1 METIT
6 RSERVASEALQ
17 TSRVLRLLYGGRFLV
32 SVIFFG
38 TAVLVGDVWAAA
50 TGLPL
55 PTATER
61 IASVGLLLGIGTAAV
76 SLWYTHLAGRPASKN
91 FLYLQAFVDLAL
103 VTAIVHVSGGSR
115 SVIPPLLYVALCG
128 GYALLLPFRSA
139 VLVALYSGVAYL
151 GEVAVAYPDQLG
163 VVVAIQAGIFTV
175 VAGATSV
182 LGGRLQQVRTDVRV
196 LEGELHRVRLRT
208 TDLLHT
214 LDTAVFTVDEEGSL
228 AYMNP
233 AAEELLEVDAGAY
246 LGGEFLPHLRRWAP
260 DVTVALAEGFE
271 RGRAIHDREC
281 RVTIG
286 EEAPFPVA
294 VSTAVMT
301 RSDAPTA
308 ITAAIKDLRPIRRIE
323 ELRART
329 RRLQSVA
336 ELSASL
342 AHEIRNPLASI
353 RSAVQQLERLGDENG
368 GEKRELLTRLVVRE
382 SDRLTQLLEEF
393 GDFARVDI
401 SDRGEL
407 DLVSLVQDAVEV
419 VRQHPDT
426 PATARFRV
434 LPRGELDD
442 VWGDPDLVHR
452 TLVNLLLNA
461 VQMTA
466 PVREPKVDVV
476 LDELRPDLVPATIH
490 LGTPVRIRV
499 LDNGPGIPPGEL
511 DRIFDP
517 FYSGREGGSGL
528 GLAIAHRAVQAHRG
542 ALFAHSRPN
551 RGAAFVIVLPRR
563 DVDSRLGSDATD
575 LQEPET
581 DITSTGG

>member
-1 METIT
+1 MEPISRT
-6 RSERVASEALQ
+6 ERVASDALE
-17 TSRVLRLLYGGRFLV
+17 TSRVLRLIYGSRFLV
-32 SVIFFG
+32 SVVFFG

-50 TGLPL
+50 TGQPL
-55 PTATER
+55 AAALQG
-61 IASVGLLLGIGTAAV
+61 IASAGLLLGIFTSAA
-76 SLWYTHLAGRPASKN
+76 SFWHTHLAGRPATRN
-91 FLYLQAFVDLAL
+91 FLYLQAFVDLSL
-103 VTAIVHVSGGSR
+103 VTAIVHVSGGSQ

-128 GYALLLPFRSA
+128 GYALLLPLRSA

-151 GEVAVAYPDQLG
+151 GEVSIAYPDQLG
-163 VVVAIQAGIFTV
+163 AVVAVQAALFTV
-175 VAGATSV
+175 VAAATSV
-182 LGGRLQQVRTDVRV
+182 LGGRLQQVRTDVRK

-214 LDTAVFTVDEEGSL
+214 LDTAVMTVDEEGTL
-228 AYMNP
+228 AYLNP
-233 AAEELLEVDAGAY
+233 AAEELLHVRAGAH
-246 LGGEFLPHLRRWAP
+246 LGTDFLTHLREWAP
-260 DVTVALAEGFE
+260 DVVEALEEGFE
-271 RGRAIHDREC
+271 SGRAVHDREC
-281 RVTIG
+281 RIFT
-286 EEAPFPVA
+286 EEREVVPVA

-301 RSDAPTA
+301 RTDAPTA
-308 ITAAIKDLRPIRRIE
+308 ITAALKDLRPIRRIE

-353 RSAVQQLERLGDENG
+353 RSAVQQLEAAGDG
-368 GEKRELLTRLVVRE
+368 RGEERQILTRLVVRE
-382 SDRLTQLLEEF
+382 SDRLTKLLDEF
-393 GDFARVDI
+393 GDFARVDVAER
-401 SDRGEL
+401 DEV
-407 DLVSLVQDAVEV
+407 DLVGLVEDAVAV

-426 PATARFRV
+426 PDTARFRV

-442 VWGDPDLVHR
+442 VWGDPDLLHR

-466 PVREPKVDVV
+466 PVRDPEIDVV
-476 LDELRPDLVPATIH
+476 LDELRPDLLPATIH

-499 LDNGPGIPPGEL
+499 LDNGPGIPPGEM

-542 ALFAHSRPN
+542 ALLAHSRPE

-563 DVDSRLGSDATD
+563 DVESRLGADDSREG
-575 LQEPET
+575 EPT
-581 DITSTGG
+581 NTTASTGG

>member
-1 METIT
+1 METIS

-55 PTATER
+55 PTATEG
-61 IASVGLLLGIGTAAV
+61 IASVGLLLGIITAGA
-76 SLWYTHLAGRPASKN
+76 SLWHTHLAGRPASRN

-139 VLVALYSGVAYL
+139 VLVALYSGAAYL
-151 GEVAVAYPDQLG
+151 GEIAVAYPDQLG
-163 VVVAIQAGIFTV
+163 AVVAIQAGIFTV

-182 LGGRLQQVRTDVRV
+182 LGGRLQQVRTDVRR

-208 TDLLHT
+208 TDLLRT
-214 LDTAVFTVDEEGSL
+214 LDTAVLTVDQEGTL

-233 AAEELLEVDAGAY
+233 AAEELLEVDAGAH
-246 LGGEFLPHLRRWAP
+246 LGGDFLPHLHRWSP
-260 DVTVALAEGFE
+260 DVAAALEEGFE
-271 RGRAIHDREC
+271 SGRAVHDREC
-281 RVTIG
+281 RITIG
-286 EEAPFPVA
+286 DEGGFPVA

-308 ITAAIKDLRPIRRIE
+308 ITAAVKDLRPIRRIE

-353 RSAVQQLERLGDENG
+353 RSAVQQLQRVGQEDE
-368 GEKRELLTRLVVRE
+368 EKRDLLTGLIVRE

-401 SDRGEL
+401 AERDEL
-407 DLVSLVQDAVEV
+407 DLVTLVEEAVEV
-419 VRQHPDT
+419 VRQHPDAPEST
-426 PATARFRV
+426 RFRV
-434 LPRGELDD
+434 LPRSELDD
-442 VWGDPDLVHR
+442 VWGDPDLIHR

-466 PVREPKVDVV
+466 PLRDPEIDVV
-476 LDELRPDLVPATIH
+476 LDELRPDLVPADIP
-490 LGTPVRIRV
+490 LGAPVRIRV
-499 LDNGPGIPPGEL
+499 LDNGPGLPPGEL

-517 FYSGREGGSGL
+517 FYSGRDGGSGL

-542 ALFAHSRPN
+542 ALFAHSRPE

-563 DVDSRLGSDATD
+563 DVDNRLGEDDAPRPQSAT
-575 LQEPET
+575 
-581 DITSTGG
+581 TSMGG